1 MIIQLIKHKLKKKNN
16 KILIMN
22 YLKNY
27 SVILKRIKFF
37 ILLIEEIIKMNI
49 NLERIK
55 KKKKMRQK
63 KNKIGN
69 QKEIQEMKR
78 KEEKEEM
85 ILERIVKLMKI
96 AVIQKDIVGK
106 KIIMVIKII

>member
-1 MIIQLIKHKLKKKNN
+1 
-16 KILIMN
+16 MN

-27 SVILKRIKFF
+27 SVILKKIKFF
-37 ILLIEEIIKMNI
+37 ILLIEEVIKMNI

-63 KNKIGN
+63 ENKIGN

-78 KEEKEEM
+78 KGEM
-85 ILERIVKLMKI
+85 ILERIVKMMKI

-106 KIIMVIKII
+106 KNNYGNII